1 MSDLSYPFA
10 GVPEPEALLEV
21 SAGVY
26 WLRLPLPFALDHINV
41 WLLDDGDGWTLID
54 TGISAEAT
62 RKVWECL
69 FNSQFRQKKIR
80 RIIITHHHPDHFGLA
95 KWLSD
100 RFSTGIH
107 ATAETYTFSEY
118 LLSAD
123 VPDRH
128 GPIPDFYRAHGI
140 DNTSDFANFVTGQ
153 SYREIVS
160 GLPDKM
166 DIIKEEDS
174 LTIAGK
180 SWRAIIGYGHA
191 AGHLSLYCEE
201 SGLLISGD
209 QVLPEITSNV
219 SLHAGEADTDPLQEY
234 LASFEV
240 FRTLPESTLVL
251 PSHGRVFRGLH
262 QRITV
267 IEKHHQ
273 DKLAKVFSYCDE
285 PRLAT
290 EVADFLFP
298 RRLDNLNQILAF
310 GETLAHLKHLENQGR
325 IKCSMNDGRY
335 YFQQ

>member
-10 GVPEPEALLEV
+10 GVPQPEAPLEI
-21 SAGVY
+21 SAGVH

-41 WLLDDGDGWTLID
+41 WLLDDGDGWTLVD
-54 TGISAEAT
+54 TGIYAEAT
-62 RKVWECL
+62 CKVWECL
-69 FNSQFRQKKIR
+69 FNSQFQQKKIR

-100 RFSTGIH
+100 RFSIGIH

-118 LLSAD
+118 LLCAD

-166 DIIKEEDS
+166 DLINDEDNV
-174 LTIAGK
+174 TIAGK
-180 SWRAIIGYGHA
+180 SWRAMIGHGHA

-209 QVLPEITSNV
+209 QILPEITSNI
-219 SLHAGEADTDPLQEY
+219 SLHAGETGSDPLQQY
-234 LASFEV
+234 LASLEV

-262 QRITV
+262 HRIDV

-273 DKLAKVFSYCDE
+273 DKLAKVYSYCDA

-290 EVADFLFP
+290 EVANFLFP
-298 RRLDNLNQILAF
+298 WKLDDLNRILAF
-310 GETLAHLKHLENQGR
+310 GETLAHLKYLENQGR
-325 IKCSMNDGRY
+325 IKCSMNDGRH